1 MRGRLAPSHSC
12 RVAAAAT
19 GTASSDAP
27 IHLHVAH
34 AWGLDD
40 RAAQTIRAALVLCA
54 DLELNTSAFAERVV
68 APAIARRVP
77 MVDGLS
83 GDRRA
88 DGWYQR
94 NSGLGAVRFT
104 LIRPAFACEIPDCF
118 EVRQA
123 SEAPS
128 MAQ

>member
-19 GTASSDAP
+19 GTAPSDAP

-54 DLELNTSAFAERVV
+54 DLKLNTSAV
-68 APAIARRVP
+68 
-77 MVDGLS
+77 
-83 GDRRA
+83 
-88 DGWYQR
+88 
-94 NSGLGAVRFT
+94 T
-104 LIRPAFACEIPDCF
+104 LIRPVFAREVPDYF

-123 SEAPS
+123 SEATS

>member
-19 GTASSDAP
+19 GTAPSDAP

-34 AWGLDD
+34 ALGLDD

-54 DLELNTSAFAERVV
+54 DLELSTSAFAVRVV
-68 APAIARRVP
+68 VSAIARRLP
-77 MVDGLS
+77 MAG
-83 GDRRA
+83 
-88 DGWYQR
+88 
-94 NSGLGAVRFT
+94 FT
-104 LIRPAFACEIPDCF
+104 LIRPAFAREVPDYF

-123 SEAPS
+123 SEATS